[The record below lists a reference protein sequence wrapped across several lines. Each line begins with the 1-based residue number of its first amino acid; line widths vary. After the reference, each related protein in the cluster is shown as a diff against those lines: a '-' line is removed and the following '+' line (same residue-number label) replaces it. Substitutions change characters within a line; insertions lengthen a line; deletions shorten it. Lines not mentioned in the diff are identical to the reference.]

1 MRPTVAEGLHFASG
15 PYRLH
20 GELAYPEAGRP
31 AGAAVLASPHPL
43 LGGNM
48 HNNVVR
54 ALAAG
59 LAGRG
64 LLTLRFDY
72 RGVGLSEGPAVDVA
86 AHLAR
91 FWQTSH
97 APDEMALADDVQAAV
112 AALRAATPD
121 VPAALVG
128 YSFGCALLPHVRVG
142 GPPCPR
148 VLIAPTVGK
157 HDYSS
162 YKAVNGPLL
171 VIASEDDFA
180 TDSGRLRAWFDGL
193 NSRSHEGERGEG
205 CHAFAARA
213 AAEKCPQP
221 NGPRKHATLADAS
234 SRVRAQVNPGRQ
246 LILKRFD
253 NHFFRGHEGWLV
265 EAVFPFLRDAWR
277 D

>member
-1 MRPTVAEGLHFASG
+1 MPLAYETARPTVAEGLRFASG

-20 GELAYPEAGRP
+20 GELAYPEAGMP
-31 AGAAVLASPHPL
+31 SGAAVLAGPHPL

-48 HNNVVR
+48 HNNVIR

-59 LAGRG
+59 LAERG

-91 FWQTSH
+91 FWETSH
-97 APDEMALADDVQAAV
+97 VPDEMALAENVQAAV
-112 AALRAATPD
+112 AALWEAVAD
-121 VPAALVG
+121 VRPALIG
-128 YSFGCALLPHVRVG
+128 YSFGCALLPHVRVP

-157 HDYSS
+157 HDYGP
-162 YKAVNGPLL
+162 YQAVDGPLL

-180 TDSGRLRAWFDGL
+180 TDCGRLRAWFDGL
-193 NSRSHEGERGEG
+193 G
-205 CHAFAARA
+205 
-213 AAEKCPQP
+213 
-221 NGPRKHATLADAS
+221 
-234 SRVRAQVNPGRQ
+234 PGRQ

-253 NHFFRGHEGWLV
+253 NHFFRGHEGWLA
-265 EAVFPFLRDAWR
+265 EAVFAFLRDAWKE
-277 D
+277 